1 MLNVTLLGTGGG
13 MPMPNRFLS
22 SVVMNF
28 KGRKILLDCGEGT
41 QVSMRV
47 NGTGFK
53 SIDII
58 CISHLH
64 GDHIYGLPG
73 LLSTIGNSGRTEDI
87 YIIGPKGI
95 KEVIDGFLITLPY
108 LPYKLNILED
118 ASNLEFMVKKEKM
131 ELVELNEKI
140 SSDLSIKTLELD
152 HSSPCLGYSF
162 NIRRGRKFN
171 VEKALMNKVPK
182 EVWSKLQRNEEVSL
196 NGVKYYSYMVLGDE
210 RKGIKLSYTTD
221 TRPTEDIPGFIKES
235 ELYICEGTY
244 GSEEDMHKA
253 IKNKHMTFKEA
264 ANLAK
269 KGQVKELLLTHFSP
283 SINNPK
289 EFINN
294 AREVFESSNAG
305 SDGEERTLN
314 FSSVLDKC

>member
-73 LLSTIGNSGRTEDI
+73 LLSTIGNSGRVEDI

-131 ELVELNEKI
+131 ELVEEDEKI

-171 VEKALMNKVPK
+171 LEKALMNKVPK
-182 EVWSKLQRNEEVSL
+182 KLWSKLQRNEEVSL

-235 ELYICEGTY
+235 DLYICEGTY

-269 KGQVKELLLTHFSP
+269 MGQVKELLLTHFSP
-283 SINNPK
+283 AINDPK

-294 AREVFESSNAG
+294 AREVFENSHAG
-305 SDGEERTLN
+305 SDGEERILN
-314 FSSVLDKC
+314 FTE

>member
-41 QVSMRV
+41 QVAMRV

-73 LLSTIGNSGRTEDI
+73 LLSTIGNSGRTDDI

-95 KEVIDGFLITLPY
+95 KEVIEGFLITLPY

-118 ASNLEFMVKKEKM
+118 ASNLEFRVKKEKM
-131 ELVELNEKI
+131 ELVELNGKI
-140 SSDLSIKTLELD
+140 SSDLSIKTLGLD

-182 EVWSKLQRNEEVSL
+182 KLWSKLQRNEEVSL

-221 TRPTEDIPGFIKES
+221 TRPTADIPGFIKES
-235 ELYICEGTY
+235 DLYICEGTY
-244 GSEEDMHKA
+244 GSEEDMNKA

-269 KGQVKELLLTHFSP
+269 RGQVKELLLTHFSP
-283 SINNPK
+283 SINDPE
-289 EFINN
+289 EFIHN
-294 AREVFESSNAG
+294 AREVFENSHAG
-305 SDGEERTLN
+305 SDGEERVLN
-314 FSSVLDKC
+314 FKE

>member
-1 MLNVTLLGTGGG
+1 MLNVTLLGTRGG

-73 LLSTIGNSGRTEDI
+73 LLSTIGNSGRTDDI

-235 ELYICEGTY
+235 DLYICEGTY
-244 GSEEDMHKA
+244 RSEDDMHKA

-269 KGQVKELLLTHFSP
+269 RGQVKELLLTHFSP
-283 SINNPK
+283 SINDPK
-289 EFINN
+289 EYIHN
-294 AREVFESSNAG
+294 AREVFENSHAG
-305 SDGEERTLN
+305 SDGEERILN
-314 FSSVLDKC
+314 FKE

>member
-73 LLSTIGNSGRTEDI
+73 LLCTIGNSGRTDDI

-95 KEVIDGFLITLPY
+95 KEVIEGFLITLPY

-118 ASNLEFMVKKEKM
+118 ASNLEFMVKKEKI
-131 ELVELNEKI
+131 ELVEEDEKI

-235 ELYICEGTY
+235 DLYICEGTY

-269 KGQVKELLLTHFSP
+269 RGQVKELLLTHFSP
-283 SINNPK
+283 SINDPK
-289 EFINN
+289 EFIHN
-294 AREVFESSNAG
+294 AREVFENSHAG
-305 SDGEERTLN
+305 SDGEERILN
-314 FSSVLDKC
+314 FKE

>member
-73 LLSTIGNSGRTEDI
+73 LLSTIGNSGRTDDI

-162 NIRRGRKFN
+162 NIRRWRKFN

-196 NGVKYYSYMVLGDE
+196 NRVKYYSYMVLGDE

-235 ELYICEGTY
+235 DLYICEGTY

-264 ANLAK
+264 ADLAK
-269 KGQVKELLLTHFSP
+269 KGQVKKLLLTHFSP
-283 SINNPK
+283 AINDPK
-289 EFINN
+289 EYIHN
-294 AREVFESSNAG
+294 AREVFENSHAG
-305 SDGEERTLN
+305 SDGEERILN
-314 FSSVLDKC
+314 FKE

>member
-28 KGRKILLDCGEGT
+28 NGRKILLDCGEGT

-58 CISHLH
+58 CISHIH

-73 LLSTIGNSGRTEDI
+73 LLSTIGNSGRTEEM

-95 KEVIDGFLITLPY
+95 KEVIEGFLITLPY

-118 ASNLEFMVKKEKM
+118 VRDLEFIVKKDKM
-131 ELVELNEKI
+131 ELVEIDKNI
-140 SSDLSIKTLELD
+140 ISDLSIETLELD

-182 EVWSKLQRNEEVSL
+182 ELWSKLQRNEEAIL

-221 TRPTEDIPGFIKES
+221 TRPTVDIPEFIKES
-235 ELYICEGTY
+235 DLYICEGTY
-244 GSEEDMHKA
+244 GSEEYMHKA

-269 KGQVKELLLTHFSP
+269 KGHVKELLLTHFSP
-283 SINNPK
+283 AINDPK
-289 EFINN
+289 EFILN
-294 AREVFESSNAG
+294 ARAVFENSHTG

-314 FSSVLDKC
+314 FKE

>member
-108 LPYKLNILED
+108 LPYKLNMLED
-118 ASNLEFMVKKEKM
+118 ESNLEFMVKKEKM

-235 ELYICEGTY
+235 DLYICEGTY

-269 KGQVKELLLTHFSP
+269 RGQVKELLLTHFSP
-283 SINNPK
+283 SINDPK
-289 EFINN
+289 EYIHN
-294 AREVFESSNAG
+294 AREVFENSHAG
-305 SDGEERTLN
+305 SDGEEKTLN
-314 FSSVLDKC
+314 FK

>member
-1 MLNVTLLGTGGG
+1 MLNVTFLGTGGG

-58 CISHLH
+58 CISHIH

-73 LLSTIGNSGRTEDI
+73 LLSTIGNSGRTEEM

-95 KEVIDGFLITLPY
+95 KEVIEGFLITLPY

-118 ASNLEFMVKKEKM
+118 VRDLEFIVKKDKM
-131 ELVELNEKI
+131 ELVEIDKNI
-140 SSDLSIKTLELD
+140 ISDLSIETLELD

-162 NIRRGRKFN
+162 NVRRGRKFN

-182 EVWSKLQRNEEVSL
+182 ELWSKLQRNEEAIL

-221 TRPTEDIPGFIKES
+221 TRPTVDIPEFVKES
-235 ELYICEGTY
+235 DLYICEGTY

-269 KGQVKELLLTHFSP
+269 KGHVKELLLTHFSP
-283 SINNPK
+283 AINDPK
-289 EFINN
+289 EFILN
-294 AREVFESSNAG
+294 AREVFENSHTG

-314 FSSVLDKC
+314 FKE

>member
-118 ASNLEFMVKKEKM
+118 ESNLEFMVKKEKM

-235 ELYICEGTY
+235 DLYICEGTY

-269 KGQVKELLLTHFSP
+269 RGQVKELLLTHFSP
-283 SINNPK
+283 SINDPK
-289 EFINN
+289 EYIHN
-294 AREVFESSNAG
+294 AREVFENSHAG
-305 SDGEERTLN
+305 SDGEEKTLN
-314 FSSVLDKC
+314 FK

>member
-73 LLSTIGNSGRTEDI
+73 LLSTIGNSGRVEEI

-95 KEVIDGFLITLPY
+95 KEVIEGFLITLPY

-131 ELVELNEKI
+131 ELVEEDEKI

-162 NIRRGRKFN
+162 NIRR
-171 VEKALMNKVPK
+171 
-182 EVWSKLQRNEEVSL
+182 
-196 NGVKYYSYMVLGDE
+196 
-210 RKGIKLSYTTD
+210 
-221 TRPTEDIPGFIKES
+221 
-235 ELYICEGTY
+235 
-244 GSEEDMHKA
+244 
-253 IKNKHMTFKEA
+253 
-264 ANLAK
+264 
-269 KGQVKELLLTHFSP
+269 
-283 SINNPK
+283 
-289 EFINN
+289 
-294 AREVFESSNAG
+294 
-305 SDGEERTLN
+305 
-314 FSSVLDKC
+314 

>member
-41 QVSMRV
+41 QVAMRV

-73 LLSTIGNSGRTEDI
+73 LLSTIGNSGRTDDI

-95 KEVIDGFLITLPY
+95 KEVIEGFLITLPY

-118 ASNLEFMVKKEKM
+118 ASNLEFRVKKEKM
-131 ELVELNEKI
+131 ELVELNGKI
-140 SSDLSIKTLELD
+140 SSDLSIKTLGLD

-182 EVWSKLQRNEEVSL
+182 ELWSKLQRNEEVSL

-235 ELYICEGTY
+235 DLYICEGTY

-269 KGQVKELLLTHFSP
+269 RGQVKELLLTHFSP
-283 SINNPK
+283 SINDPE
-289 EFINN
+289 EFIHN
-294 AREVFESSNAG
+294 AREVFENSHAG
-305 SDGEERTLN
+305 SDGEERVLN
-314 FSSVLDKC
+314 FKE

>member
-95 KEVIDGFLITLPY
+95 KEVIEGFLITLPY

-235 ELYICEGTY
+235 DLYICEGTY

-269 KGQVKELLLTHFSP
+269 RGQVKELLLTHFSP
-283 SINNPK
+283 AINDPK

-294 AREVFESSNAG
+294 AREVFENSHAG
-305 SDGEERTLN
+305 SDGEERILN
-314 FSSVLDKC
+314 FKE

>member
-1 MLNVTLLGTGGG
+1 
-13 MPMPNRFLS
+13 
-22 SVVMNF
+22 
-28 KGRKILLDCGEGT
+28 
-41 QVSMRV
+41 
-47 NGTGFK
+47 
-53 SIDII
+53 
-58 CISHLH
+58 
-64 GDHIYGLPG
+64 
-73 LLSTIGNSGRTEDI
+73 
-87 YIIGPKGI
+87 
-95 KEVIDGFLITLPY
+95 
-108 LPYKLNILED
+108 
-118 ASNLEFMVKKEKM
+118 MVKKEKI

-140 SSDLSIKTLELD
+140 SSDLTIETLGLD

-182 EVWSKLQRNEEVSL
+182 ELWSKLQRNEEVSL

-235 ELYICEGTY
+235 DLYICEGTY

-283 SINNPK
+283 SINDPK

-294 AREVFESSNAG
+294 AREVFENLHAG
-305 SDGEERTLN
+305 SDGEERVLN
-314 FSSVLDKC
+314 FKE

>member
-28 KGRKILLDCGEGT
+28 NGRKILLDCGEGT

-73 LLSTIGNSGRTEDI
+73 LLSTIGNSGRVEDI
-87 YIIGPKGI
+87 YIIGPNGI
-95 KEVIDGFLITLPY
+95 KEVIEGFLITLPY

-118 ASNLEFMVKKEKM
+118 ASNLEFMVKKEKI

-140 SSDLSIKTLELD
+140 SSDLTIETLGLD

-235 ELYICEGTY
+235 DLYICEGTY

-283 SINNPK
+283 SINDSK
-289 EFINN
+289 EFIHN
-294 AREVFESSNAG
+294 AREVFENSHAG
-305 SDGEERTLN
+305 SDGEEKTLN
-314 FSSVLDKC
+314 FKE

>member
-95 KEVIDGFLITLPY
+95 KEVIEGFLIT

-131 ELVELNEKI
+131 ELVEEDEKI

-171 VEKALMNKVPK
+171 VEKALINKVPK
-182 EVWSKLQRNEEVSL
+182 ELWSKLQRNNEIEL
-196 NGVKYYSYMVLGDE
+196 DGVKYYSYMVLGDE

-221 TRPTEDIPGFIKES
+221 TRPTENIPGFIKES
-235 ELYICEGTY
+235 DLYICEGTY

-269 KGQVKELLLTHFSP
+269 RGQVKELLLTHFSP
-283 SINNPK
+283 SINDPK
-289 EFINN
+289 EFIHN
-294 AREVFESSNAG
+294 AREVFENSNAG
-305 SDGEERTLN
+305 SDGEEKTLN
-314 FSSVLDKC
+314 FKE

>member
-118 ASNLEFMVKKEKM
+118 ASDLEFMVKKEKM
-131 ELVELNEKI
+131 ELVEEDEKI
-140 SSDLSIKTLELD
+140 SSDLSIKTLELE

-221 TRPTEDIPGFIKES
+221 TRPTDDIPGFIKES
-235 ELYICEGTY
+235 DLYICEGTY

-269 KGQVKELLLTHFSP
+269 RGQVKELLLTHFSP
-283 SINNPK
+283 SINDPK
-289 EFINN
+289 EFTNN
-294 AREVFESSNAG
+294 AREVFENSHAG
-305 SDGEERTLN
+305 SDGEERVLN
-314 FSSVLDKC
+314 FTE

>member
-73 LLSTIGNSGRTEDI
+73 LLSTIGNSGRAEEI

-131 ELVELNEKI
+131 ELVEEDEKI

-171 VEKALMNKVPK
+171 VEKALINKVPK
-182 EVWSKLQRNEEVSL
+182 EVWSKLQRNEEVNL

-221 TRPTEDIPGFIKES
+221 TRPTEDIQDFIKES
-235 ELYICEGTY
+235 DLYICEGTY

-269 KGQVKELLLTHFSP
+269 RGQVKELLLTHFSP
-283 SINNPK
+283 SINDPK
-289 EFINN
+289 EFIHN
-294 AREVFESSNAG
+294 AREVFENSHAG
-305 SDGEERTLN
+305 SDGEEKTLN
-314 FSSVLDKC
+314 FKE

>member
-73 LLSTIGNSGRTEDI
+73 LLSTIGNSGRVEEI

-95 KEVIDGFLITLPY
+95 KEVIEGFLITLPY

-118 ASNLEFMVKKEKM
+118 TSDLEFMVKKEKM
-131 ELVELNEKI
+131 ELVEEDEKI

-182 EVWSKLQRNEEVSL
+182 ELWSKLQRNEEVSL

-221 TRPTEDIPGFIKES
+221 TRPIEDIPGFI
-235 ELYICEGTY
+235 
-244 GSEEDMHKA
+244 
-253 IKNKHMTFKEA
+253 
-264 ANLAK
+264 
-269 KGQVKELLLTHFSP
+269 
-283 SINNPK
+283 
-289 EFINN
+289 
-294 AREVFESSNAG
+294 
-305 SDGEERTLN
+305 
-314 FSSVLDKC
+314 

>member
-73 LLSTIGNSGRTEDI
+73 LLSTIGNSGRVKEI

-95 KEVIDGFLITLPY
+95 KKVIDGFLITLPY
-108 LPYKLNILED
+108 LTYKLNVLENVSD
-118 ASNLEFMVKKEKM
+118 LEFMVKKEKM
-131 ELVELNEKI
+131 ELVEEDEKI

-196 NGVKYYSYMVLGDE
+196 NRVKYYSYMVLGDE

-235 ELYICEGTY
+235 DLYICEGTY

-264 ANLAK
+264 ADLAK
-269 KGQVKELLLTHFSP
+269 KGQVKKLLLTHFSP
-283 SINNPK
+283 AINDPK
-289 EFINN
+289 EYIHN
-294 AREVFESSNAG
+294 AREVFENSHAG
-305 SDGEERTLN
+305 SDGEERILN
-314 FSSVLDKC
+314 FKE

>member
-73 LLSTIGNSGRTEDI
+73 LLSTIGNSGRTDDI

-162 NIRRGRKFN
+162 NIRR
-171 VEKALMNKVPK
+171 
-182 EVWSKLQRNEEVSL
+182 
-196 NGVKYYSYMVLGDE
+196 
-210 RKGIKLSYTTD
+210 
-221 TRPTEDIPGFIKES
+221 
-235 ELYICEGTY
+235 
-244 GSEEDMHKA
+244 
-253 IKNKHMTFKEA
+253 
-264 ANLAK
+264 
-269 KGQVKELLLTHFSP
+269 
-283 SINNPK
+283 
-289 EFINN
+289 
-294 AREVFESSNAG
+294 
-305 SDGEERTLN
+305 
-314 FSSVLDKC
+314 